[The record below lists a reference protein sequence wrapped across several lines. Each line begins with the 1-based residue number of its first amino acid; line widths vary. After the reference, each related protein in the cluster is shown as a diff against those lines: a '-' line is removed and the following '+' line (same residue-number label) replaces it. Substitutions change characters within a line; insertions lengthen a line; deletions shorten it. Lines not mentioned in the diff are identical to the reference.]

1 MTFEQRMVGDVAV
14 LSINGDIA
22 MNGEGANLLADRV
35 REVVQAGHNRLILD
49 LGHVRYVDSAGVG
62 ELVHALSVVRNR
74 GGEMKLI
81 NVTRRIGDLL
91 VLTRLLTV
99 FDCFDREAQALASFE
114 SQPVARV
121 SASMKKS

>member
-1 MTFEQRMVGDVAV
+1 MTFEERMVGDVVV

-22 MNGEGANLLADRV
+22 MNGEGANLLADQV
-35 REVVQAGHNRLILD
+35 RELVQAGYNRLILD
-49 LGHVRYVDSAGVG
+49 LGHVRYVDSAGLG

-74 GGEMKLI
+74 GGEMKLL
-81 NVTRRIGDLL
+81 NVTRRMGDLL

-114 SQPVARV
+114 DQPVPV
-121 SASMKKS
+121 STSMKKS